1 LDTAPAGLEE
11 TITAA
16 VIALPGVN
24 NCHNVRLRYS
34 GSQLFVDI
42 HILVDGN
49 QSLRAAHELTEE
61 IERAIQKLV
70 PDADVTV
77 HPEPV

>member
-1 LDTAPAGLEE
+1 
-11 TITAA
+11 
-16 VIALPGVN
+16 
-24 NCHNVRLRYS
+24 
-34 GSQLFVDI
+34 LFVDI